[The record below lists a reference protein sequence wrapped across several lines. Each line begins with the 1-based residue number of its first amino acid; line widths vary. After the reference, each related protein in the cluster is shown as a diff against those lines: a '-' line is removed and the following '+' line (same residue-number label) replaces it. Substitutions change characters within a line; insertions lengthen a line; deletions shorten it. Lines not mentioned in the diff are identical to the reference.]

1 MSDRLRDQITLDSI
15 LDEIEQVRQ
24 MALNDDD
31 YKTALSCTMS
41 KSKLLGGGYGLE
53 RRQENRDDPMGLKMF
68 DL

>member
-1 MSDRLRDQITLDSI
+1 MDNRTRDKITMDSI

-41 KSKLLGGGYGLE
+41 KSKLLGGGLGLK
-53 RRQENRDDPMGLKMF
+53 RRQKERDDPIMKLL

>member
-1 MSDRLRDQITLDSI
+1 MDNRTRDKITMDSI

-41 KSKLLGGGYGLE
+41 KSKLLGGGLGLE
-53 RRQENRDDPMGLKMF
+53 RRQKERDDPIMKLLSM
-68 DL
+68 

>member
-1 MSDRLRDQITLDSI
+1 MSDRTRDKITLDSI

-41 KSKLLGGGYGLE
+41 KSKLLGGGLGLE
-53 RRQENRDDPMGLKMF
+53 RRQKDRNDPMMKLL

>member
-1 MSDRLRDQITLDSI
+1 MSDRTRDFITLDSI

-41 KSKLLGGGYGLE
+41 KSKLLGGGLGLE
-53 RRQENRDDPMGLKMF
+53 RRQKERDDPIMKLLSM
-68 DL
+68 

>member
-1 MSDRLRDQITLDSI
+1 MTDRTRDTITMDSI

-41 KSKLLGGGYGLE
+41 KSKLLGGGLGLE
-53 RRQENRDDPMGLKMF
+53 RRQKERDDPIMKLLSM
-68 DL
+68 

>member
-1 MSDRLRDQITLDSI
+1 MHDRTRDTITMDSI

-41 KSKLLGGGYGLE
+41 KSKLLGGGLGLE
-53 RRQENRDDPMGLKMF
+53 RRQKDRNDPIMKML
-68 DL
+68 DM

>member
-1 MSDRLRDQITLDSI
+1 MDNRTRDKITMDSI

-41 KSKLLGGGYGLE
+41 KSKLLGGGLGLE
-53 RRQENRDDPMGLKMF
+53 RRQKERDDPVMKLL

>member
-1 MSDRLRDQITLDSI
+1 MSDRTRDTITMDSI

-41 KSKLLGGGYGLE
+41 KSKLLGGGFALE
-53 RRQENRDDPMGLKMF
+53 RRQEKRDDPMGLKMF
-68 DL
+68 D

>member
-1 MSDRLRDQITLDSI
+1 MSDRTRDKITMDSI

-41 KSKLLGGGYGLE
+41 KSKLLGGGLGLE
-53 RRQENRDDPMGLKMF
+53 RRQKDRNDPIIKML
-68 DL
+68 DM

>member
-1 MSDRLRDQITLDSI
+1 MSDRTRDTITMDSI

-41 KSKLLGGGYGLE
+41 KSKLLGGGLGVE
-53 RRQENRDDPMGLKMF
+53 RTQKERDDPIMKLLSM
-68 DL
+68 

>member
-1 MSDRLRDQITLDSI
+1 MDNRTRDTITMDSI

-41 KSKLLGGGYGLE
+41 KSKLLGGGLGLE
-53 RRQENRDDPMGLKMF
+53 RRQKERDDPIMKLLSM
-68 DL
+68 